1 MKITQ
6 NDRVLAALKQ
16 AGRSGITELDFEAP
30 RVTDGGK
37 PIRRLAARVF
47 DLRLRGLPVEPD
59 GERDGVTVYVLKSDE
74 NAQTAPTV
82 ETGQPQAAD
91 LETVRRRETDDGS
104 EGPPTTGRPV
114 CTAETLQLFDDTP
127 AAPAPLS
134 VYDRD
139 AA

>member
-1 MKITQ
+1 MKLTQ

-16 AGRSGITELDFEAP
+16 AGPRGITELDFEAP

-37 PIRRLAARVF
+37 PIRRLAARIF
-47 DLRLRGLPVEPD
+47 DLRLRGLPVEPN
-59 GERDGVTVYVLKSDE
+59 GERDGLTVYVLKSVE
-74 NAQTAPTV
+74 TAPTV
-82 ETGQPQAAD
+82 ETGRPRAAD
-91 LETVRRRETDDGS
+91 PETVRRRETNDGS
-104 EGPPTTGRPV
+104 EGPSSTGRPV
-114 CTAETLQLFDDTP
+114 CTAEALQLFDDTP